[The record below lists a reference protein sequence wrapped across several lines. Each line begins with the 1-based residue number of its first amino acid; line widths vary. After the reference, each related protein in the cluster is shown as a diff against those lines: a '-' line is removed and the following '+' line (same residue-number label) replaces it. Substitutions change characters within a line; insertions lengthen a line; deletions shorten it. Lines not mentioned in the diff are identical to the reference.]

1 MLVIYGRDLWS
12 CTNVIDDIYLQIRWV
27 LNRGH
32 IAPLFICKAH
42 NQSYTPYVFTLK
54 PNQKSGRAFTS
65 LPLR

>member
-32 IAPLFICKAH
+32 IAPLF
-42 NQSYTPYVFTLK
+42 
-54 PNQKSGRAFTS
+54 R
-65 LPLR
+65 